1 MTKYNVSPL
10 VAREIEFSTGTI
22 FGGSW
27 CRYFISITLHQCYIE
42 ATWKTRPKNDLDGN
56 KEIFNSLQEYLDWF
70 ANLKKTYGRRISR
83 KQMVYAAYDETT
95 RSFSYKPY
103 ENWATR
109 RSKEKLK
116 NLEAI
121 RELLA
126 SHPIYT
132 YDYSDGLL
140 INKEATNIQVY
151 SIDLEDE
158 PFAAYIS
165 GYIITYASEEVLF
178 ENLRENIISHMDL
191 TKGADDQYY
200 DYSPAQVEAILFGI
214 LQLTPEHQDYIIT
227 GLKKHLRE
235 FIQDDEQDED
245 MISQYTNIY
254 NAIEKWES
262 DHRETEIFQQLA
274 VSELFN
280 QLNK

>member
-1 MTKYNVSPL
+1 M
-10 VAREIEFSTGTI
+10 
-22 FGGSW
+22 
-27 CRYFISITLHQCYIE
+27 
-42 ATWKTRPKNDLDGN
+42 
-56 KEIFNSLQEYLDWF
+56 KE
-70 ANLKKTYGRRISR
+70 
-83 KQMVYAAYDETT
+83 
-95 RSFSYKPY
+95 
-103 ENWATR
+103 
-109 RSKEKLK
+109 LK

-140 INKEATNIQVY
+140 INKEDTNIQVY
-151 SIDLEDE
+151 SIDLKDE
-158 PFAAYIS
+158 PAAYIS

-200 DYSPAQVEAILFGI
+200 DYSPAQVEATLFGI

-245 MISQYTNIY
+245 MISQYTSIY

-262 DHRETEIFQQLA
+262 DHRETQLFDSLA
-274 VSELFN
+274 ASELIR

>member
-1 MTKYNVSPL
+1 M
-10 VAREIEFSTGTI
+10 
-22 FGGSW
+22 
-27 CRYFISITLHQCYIE
+27 
-42 ATWKTRPKNDLDGN
+42 
-56 KEIFNSLQEYLDWF
+56 KE
-70 ANLKKTYGRRISR
+70 
-83 KQMVYAAYDETT
+83 
-95 RSFSYKPY
+95 
-103 ENWATR
+103 
-109 RSKEKLK
+109 LK

-140 INKEATNIQVY
+140 INKEDTNIQVY

-191 TKGADDQYY
+191 TKGADDQYT
-200 DYSPAQVEAILFGI
+200 S
-214 LQLTPEHQDYIIT
+214 
-227 GLKKHLRE
+227 
-235 FIQDDEQDED
+235 
-245 MISQYTNIY
+245 IY

>member
-1 MTKYNVSPL
+1 M
-10 VAREIEFSTGTI
+10 
-22 FGGSW
+22 
-27 CRYFISITLHQCYIE
+27 
-42 ATWKTRPKNDLDGN
+42 
-56 KEIFNSLQEYLDWF
+56 KE
-70 ANLKKTYGRRISR
+70 
-83 KQMVYAAYDETT
+83 
-95 RSFSYKPY
+95 
-103 ENWATR
+103 
-109 RSKEKLK
+109 LK

-132 YDYSDGLL
+132 YDYSDGLH

-151 SIDLEDE
+151 SIDLGND
-158 PFAAYIS
+158 PLAAYIS
-165 GYIITYASEEVLF
+165 GYIIIYTSEEVLF
-178 ENLRENIISHMDL
+178 ENLKENLISHMDL
-191 TKGADDQYY
+191 IKGTDDQYY
-200 DYSPAQVEAILFGI
+200 DYSPSQVEAILFGV

-235 FIQDDEQDED
+235 FIQDEEQDDD

-262 DHRETEIFQQLA
+262 NHRDIHADLKILQQLA
-274 VSELFN
+274 VFEFLN

>member
-1 MTKYNVSPL
+1 MHKRKINIIINRPRTGSQNLFLMTTIN
-10 VAREIEFSTGTI
+10 EISNHIMGYFDGT
-22 FGGSW
+22 
-27 CRYFISITLHQCYIE
+27 
-42 ATWKTRPKNDLDGN
+42 LD
-56 KEIFNSLQEYLDWF
+56 
-70 ANLKKTYGRRISR
+70 
-83 KQMVYAAYDETT
+83 
-95 RSFSYKPY
+95 
-103 ENWATR
+103 
-109 RSKEKLK
+109 
-116 NLEAI
+116 
-121 RELLA
+121 
-126 SHPIYT
+126 
-132 YDYSDGLL
+132 
-140 INKEATNIQVY
+140 
-151 SIDLEDE
+151 
-158 PFAAYIS
+158 AYIS

-200 DYSPAQVEAILFGI
+200 DYSPSQVEAILFGV
-214 LQLTPEHQDYIIT
+214 LQLIPEHQDYIIT

>member
-1 MTKYNVSPL
+1 M
-10 VAREIEFSTGTI
+10 
-22 FGGSW
+22 
-27 CRYFISITLHQCYIE
+27 
-42 ATWKTRPKNDLDGN
+42 
-56 KEIFNSLQEYLDWF
+56 KE
-70 ANLKKTYGRRISR
+70 
-83 KQMVYAAYDETT
+83 
-95 RSFSYKPY
+95 
-103 ENWATR
+103 
-109 RSKEKLK
+109 LK

-140 INKEATNIQVY
+140 INKEDTNIQVY
-151 SIDLEDE
+151 SIDLKDE
-158 PFAAYIS
+158 PAAYIS

-200 DYSPAQVEAILFGI
+200 DYSPSQVEAIIFGI
-214 LQLTPEHQDYIIT
+214 PQLTPEHQDYIIT

-235 FIQDDEQDED
+235 FIQDEEQDED
-245 MISQYTNIY
+245 MISQYTSIY

-262 DHRETEIFQQLA
+262 DHRETQLFDSLA
-274 VSELFN
+274 ASELIR

>member
-1 MTKYNVSPL
+1 M
-10 VAREIEFSTGTI
+10 
-22 FGGSW
+22 
-27 CRYFISITLHQCYIE
+27 
-42 ATWKTRPKNDLDGN
+42 
-56 KEIFNSLQEYLDWF
+56 KE
-70 ANLKKTYGRRISR
+70 
-83 KQMVYAAYDETT
+83 
-95 RSFSYKPY
+95 
-103 ENWATR
+103 
-109 RSKEKLK
+109 LK

-126 SHPIYT
+126 SHPTYT
-132 YDYSDGLL
+132 YDYSDGLY

-158 PFAAYIS
+158 LFAAYIS
-165 GYIITYASEEVLF
+165 GYIIIYASEEVLF
-178 ENLRENIISHMDL
+178 ENLRENITSHMDL

-200 DYSPAQVEAILFGI
+200 DYSPSQVEAILFGVP
-214 LQLTPEHQDYIIT
+214 QLTPEHQDYIIT

-235 FIQDDEQDED
+235 FIQDEEQDD
-245 MISQYTNIY
+245 DLISQYTNIY

>member
-1 MTKYNVSPL
+1 M
-10 VAREIEFSTGTI
+10 
-22 FGGSW
+22 
-27 CRYFISITLHQCYIE
+27 
-42 ATWKTRPKNDLDGN
+42 
-56 KEIFNSLQEYLDWF
+56 KE
-70 ANLKKTYGRRISR
+70 
-83 KQMVYAAYDETT
+83 
-95 RSFSYKPY
+95 
-103 ENWATR
+103 
-109 RSKEKLK
+109 LK

-132 YDYSDGLL
+132 YDYSDGIH
-140 INKEATNIQVY
+140 INKDNSNSIY
-151 SIDLEDE
+151 SIDLDND
-158 PFAAYIS
+158 PLAAYIS
-165 GYIITYASEEVLF
+165 GYIITYTSEEALF
-178 ENLRENIISHMDL
+178 ENLKENITSHMDL
-191 TKGADDQYY
+191 TKGGDDQYY
-200 DYSPAQVEAILFGI
+200 DYSPSQVEAIIFGI
-214 LQLTPEHQDYIIT
+214 PQLTPEHQDYIIT

>member
-1 MTKYNVSPL
+1 M
-10 VAREIEFSTGTI
+10 
-22 FGGSW
+22 
-27 CRYFISITLHQCYIE
+27 
-42 ATWKTRPKNDLDGN
+42 
-56 KEIFNSLQEYLDWF
+56 KE
-70 ANLKKTYGRRISR
+70 
-83 KQMVYAAYDETT
+83 
-95 RSFSYKPY
+95 
-103 ENWATR
+103 
-109 RSKEKLK
+109 LK

-140 INKEATNIQVY
+140 INKDSKHIWAY
-151 SIDLEDE
+151 SIDLDDD
-158 PFAAYIS
+158 PLASYIS
-165 GYIITYASEEVLF
+165 GYIIVYSSEEDLF
-178 ENLRENIISHMDL
+178 ENLKENIISHMDL

-200 DYSPAQVEAILFGI
+200 DYSPSQVEAIIFGI
-214 LQLTPEHQDYIIT
+214 PQLTPEHQDYIIT

-262 DHRETEIFQQLA
+262 DKRETPLFDSLA
-274 VSELFN
+274 ASELIR

>member
-1 MTKYNVSPL
+1 M
-10 VAREIEFSTGTI
+10 
-22 FGGSW
+22 
-27 CRYFISITLHQCYIE
+27 
-42 ATWKTRPKNDLDGN
+42 
-56 KEIFNSLQEYLDWF
+56 KE
-70 ANLKKTYGRRISR
+70 
-83 KQMVYAAYDETT
+83 
-95 RSFSYKPY
+95 
-103 ENWATR
+103 
-109 RSKEKLK
+109 LK

-132 YDYSDGLL
+132 YDYSDGLY

-151 SIDLEDE
+151 SIYLEDE

-200 DYSPAQVEAILFGI
+200 DYSPSQVEAILFGI

-245 MISQYTNIY
+245 MISQYSDTLESL
-254 NAIEKWES
+254 EKYES
-262 DHRETEIFQQLA
+262 DHRETELFSGLYI
-274 VSELFN
+274 SETI
-280 QLNK
+280 NKL

>member
-1 MTKYNVSPL
+1 M
-10 VAREIEFSTGTI
+10 
-22 FGGSW
+22 
-27 CRYFISITLHQCYIE
+27 
-42 ATWKTRPKNDLDGN
+42 
-56 KEIFNSLQEYLDWF
+56 KE
-70 ANLKKTYGRRISR
+70 
-83 KQMVYAAYDETT
+83 
-95 RSFSYKPY
+95 
-103 ENWATR
+103 
-109 RSKEKLK
+109 LK

-140 INKEATNIQVY
+140 INKEDTNIQVY

-200 DYSPAQVEAILFGI
+200 DYSPSQVEAILFGVP
-214 LQLTPEHQDYIIT
+214 QLTPEHQDYIIT

-235 FIQDDEQDED
+235 FIQDEEQDDD

-254 NAIEKWES
+254 NALEKWES
-262 DHRETEIFQQLA
+262 DKRETQLFDSLA
-274 VSELFN
+274 ASELIR

>member
-1 MTKYNVSPL
+1 M
-10 VAREIEFSTGTI
+10 
-22 FGGSW
+22 
-27 CRYFISITLHQCYIE
+27 
-42 ATWKTRPKNDLDGN
+42 
-56 KEIFNSLQEYLDWF
+56 KE
-70 ANLKKTYGRRISR
+70 
-83 KQMVYAAYDETT
+83 
-95 RSFSYKPY
+95 
-103 ENWATR
+103 
-109 RSKEKLK
+109 LK

-158 PFAAYIS
+158 PFADYIS

-200 DYSPAQVEAILFGI
+200 DYSPSQVEAII
-214 LQLTPEHQDYIIT
+214 YAIPQLTLEHQDYIIT

-235 FIQDDEQDED
+235 FIQDEEQDED
-245 MISQYTNIY
+245 MISQYTAIY
-254 NAIEKWES
+254 NALEKWES
-262 DHRETEIFQQLA
+262 DKRETQLFDSLA
-274 VSELFN
+274 ASELIR

>member
-1 MTKYNVSPL
+1 MK
-10 VAREIEFSTGTI
+10 G
-22 FGGSW
+22 
-27 CRYFISITLHQCYIE
+27 
-42 ATWKTRPKNDLDGN
+42 
-56 KEIFNSLQEYLDWF
+56 
-70 ANLKKTYGRRISR
+70 
-83 KQMVYAAYDETT
+83 
-95 RSFSYKPY
+95 
-103 ENWATR
+103 
-109 RSKEKLK
+109 LK

-132 YDYSDGLL
+132 YDYSSDGLH
-140 INKEATNIQVY
+140 INKEAKEATNIQVY

-165 GYIITYASEEVLF
+165 GYIIAYASEEVLF
-178 ENLRENIISHMDL
+178 EN
-191 TKGADDQYY
+191 
-200 DYSPAQVEAILFGI
+200 
-214 LQLTPEHQDYIIT
+214 
-227 GLKKHLRE
+227 LRE

-245 MISQYTNIY
+245 MIYQYTSIY

-262 DHRETEIFQQLA
+262 NHHRVTEIFQQLA

>member
-1 MTKYNVSPL
+1 M
-10 VAREIEFSTGTI
+10 
-22 FGGSW
+22 
-27 CRYFISITLHQCYIE
+27 
-42 ATWKTRPKNDLDGN
+42 
-56 KEIFNSLQEYLDWF
+56 KE
-70 ANLKKTYGRRISR
+70 
-83 KQMVYAAYDETT
+83 
-95 RSFSYKPY
+95 
-103 ENWATR
+103 
-109 RSKEKLK
+109 LK

-132 YDYSDGLL
+132 YDYSDGLH
-140 INKEATNIQVY
+140 INMEATNIQVY

-158 PFAAYIS
+158 PFIS

-200 DYSPAQVEAILFGI
+200 DDSPSQVEAILFGV
-214 LQLTPEHQDYIIT
+214 LQLIPEHQDYIIT

-235 FIQDDEQDED
+235 FIQDDEQDKD